1 MILKAVVKNNI
12 SQQLFIT
19 GENMKK
25 KQLILIGLIGL
36 LFIFFFSFNV
46 QKQSTVKNVKE
57 FTAFF
62 DVPGNIIDDNNEIRE
77 LIAEKTG
84 AVCQETWL
92 TGQTAD
98 EAIVSYIASG
108 EYPDF
113 ISGNVTLYDANALIP
128 IDKYWDKYDNIRNY
142 LTEEEWELLRQPD
155 GHIYW
160 IPQFGV
166 VGEESTELI
175 HEGEAFWMQ
184 TRVLKWAGYPEV
196 KTIRDYFSLIEAY
209 MEANPEMEDGTKNIP
224 FTILCDDW
232 RYFCLENPPMFL
244 AGYANDGS
252 CIVDA
257 NTLEVIDYNVIPE
270 AKEYFSILNEEYQK
284 SMIDAESF
292 TQTYEEYL
300 TKLST
305 GRVLGMVDQ
314 WWQFYYDTYG
324 ALELKG
330 EGYNYVPLPITIN
343 ENVENKWHVK
353 RGSEISFGSGLSVTV
368 SCDDIEG
375 ALQFVNDLLNEEIS
389 ILRFWGIKGV
399 DYEVDEQGNFY
410 LTEEQRKRS
419 KSYEYQVSHL
429 CDYPYFPRVEGMLSD
444 GINAFSS
451 EYQETEFYA
460 SLPKDVQEC
469 LNVYGCKNYVDM
481 IGTNE
486 KPGVWYPM
494 YSYSDTLTAETEP
507 GSVMNKLNEVK
518 KKYLPRVIM
527 ATNFDE
533 MWSLYMLEYEL
544 CKPELFFNDLQ
555 RELDERIASMN

>member
-1 MILKAVVKNNI
+1 
-12 SQQLFIT
+12 
-19 GENMKK
+19 MKK
-25 KQLILIGLIGL
+25 KQIILICLAGLLLIL
-36 LFIFFFSFNV
+36 FSSYGMK
-46 QKQSTVKNVKE
+46 KQNTMSSIKE

-62 DVPGNIIDDNNEIRE
+62 DVPGSVLDDNNEIRE
-77 LIAEKTG
+77 LIAEKIG
-84 AVCQETWL
+84 AKCQETWL
-92 TGQTAD
+92 TGQNAD
-98 EAIVSYIASG
+98 EAIMSYIASG

-113 ISGNVTLYDANALIP
+113 ISGDVTLYEAGALIP
-128 IDKYWDKYDNIRNY
+128 IDEYWDEYDNIRNY
-142 LTEEEWELLRQPD
+142 MSTEEWELLKQPD

-175 HEGEAFWMQ
+175 HEGEAFWIQ
-184 TRVLKWAGYPEV
+184 TRVLKWAGYPEI
-196 KTIRDYFSLIEAY
+196 KTIREYFALIEAY
-209 MEANPEMEDGTKNIP
+209 MEANPELVEGVSNIP
-224 FTILCDDW
+224 FSILCDDW

-257 NTLEVIDYNVIPE
+257 ATHEVIDYNVIPE
-270 AKEYFSILNEEYQK
+270 AREYFSILNEQYQK
-284 SMIDAESF
+284 NLIDAESF

-300 TKLST
+300 TKLSS

-314 WWQFYYDTYG
+314 WWQFYYDTYE
-324 ALELKG
+324 ALDMIGKDC
-330 EGYNYVPLPITIN
+330 NYVPLPITID

-353 RGSEISFGSGLSVTV
+353 RGSEIGLGSGLSITV
-368 SCDDIEG
+368 SCEDIEG
-375 ALQFVNDLLNEEIS
+375 ALQFVNDLLEEEIS
-389 ILRFWGIKGV
+389 ILRFWGMEGI
-399 DYEVDEQGNFY
+399 DYEVDERGEFY
-410 LTEEQRKRS
+410 LTEEQRQKTR
-419 KSYEYQVSHL
+419 SYEGEVSHL
-429 CDYPYFPRVEGMLSD
+429 CNYSYFPRVEGMMSD
-444 GINAFSS
+444 GINAFSP
-451 EYQETEFYA
+451 EYQETEFYER
-460 SLPKDVQEC
+460 LPKDVQEC
-469 LNVYGCKNYVDM
+469 LKAYGCKNYVDM
-481 IGTNE
+481 LGSNE